1 MARED
6 MHMHVEYL
14 LTGSLAVCE
23 VDVDSFAP
31 KLGRP
36 QCGCGELSYSEQ
48 RRSVFSVQIREGS
61 SVTTRHD
68 DHVSTDRRLDVHEG
82 DRSLVL
88 MDDADL

>member
-61 SVTTRHD
+61 SVTTRH
-68 DHVSTDRRLDVHEG
+68 TILCRRTAGSMSMKVTV
-82 DRSLVL
+82 RSS
-88 MDDADL
+88 